1 MSFRLSFHQPLLRL
15 TGAHLPDDPPDL
27 IPYGGLG
34 VKGVAG
40 LA

>member
-1 MSFRLSFHQPLLRL
+1 VSVHQPSSDRTPAVWL
-15 TGAHLPDDPPDL
+15 DDLPDL

-34 VKGVAG
+34 VKAVVG